1 MHLTFAYIKV
11 ISFKI
16 YMLTDTVRKILSTIT
31 QQFSPSSFLTLHE
44 IECDFAEFQCD
55 QLPSES
61 NFHI

>member
-1 MHLTFAYIKV
+1 
-11 ISFKI
+11 
-16 YMLTDTVRKILSTIT
+16 MLTDTVRKILSTIT